1 MGGEGTTEVEM
12 VGWHHRLDGHEFD
25 EAPGVSDGQGGL
37 ACCSP
42 WGRIESD
49 MTDQLNSTE
58 PYYKVIALFSRCK
71 ENGAWIVLFCI
82 TLLCNNLLIPAT
94 VCPHYIMSFS
104 SELTLI
110 NELGTFPVIQKE
122 RRKSLGYGFC
132 LFVCLFYF
140 RDSLVG
146 FILGISF
153 FWGGK
158 LFCLFVYRIFQN
170 YIFAFTWIEIFI
182 TLSG

>member
-1 MGGEGTTEVEM
+1 
-12 VGWHHRLDGHEFD
+12 
-25 EAPGVSDGQGGL
+25 
-37 ACCSP
+37 
-42 WGRIESD
+42 
-49 MTDQLNSTE
+49 
-58 PYYKVIALFSRCK
+58 
-71 ENGAWIVLFCI
+71 
-82 TLLCNNLLIPAT
+82 
-94 VCPHYIMSFS
+94 MSFS

-122 RRKSLGYGFC
+122 GRKILGYGFC

-153 FWGGK
+153 FFGGE
-158 LFCLFVYRIFQN
+158 LFCLFIYRIFQN

-182 TLSG
+182 SFKWLIHADVRQKSNQYCKVKVAQSSPTLCDPMGYTVHGILKARILEWVVFASAVRAN